1 MRNRA
6 PKTPAE
12 QSRQTAPASSKSFT
26 ACAANYSIFK
36 VPEHFLSLGV
46 PVIEPP
52 SCAVRF
58 PPFSPPQPGSGFSRV
73 PALRVSLSDKGTESA
88 KSCTFA
94 CNFSRNNFHLTF
106 ICAEYCTP
114 PLIQKTQHR
123 QSDAVFFLLFRQI
136 PVMSE
141 DKRIFAPARSAVRSC
156 TANDSRRDQNL
167 RLRAASDFFLRLT
180 EGFS

>member
-36 VPEHFLSLGV
+36 VPERFLSLGV

-58 PPFSPPQPGSGFSRV
+58 PPFSPPQSGPGSSQVPKPRV
-73 PALRVSLSDKGTESA
+73 TLSDKGAKNA

-94 CNFSRNNFHLTF
+94 YNFLRNNFHLTCRWVKF
-106 ICAEYCTP
+106 CTSHAKSKAP
-114 PLIQKTQHR
+114 TRRGQR
-123 QSDAVFFLLFRQI
+123 LFHIIRSGNTRPCI
-136 PVMSE
+136 H
-141 DKRIFAPARSAVRSC
+141 FRSAACSSLRVRSVKAVC
-156 TANDSRRDQNL
+156 
-167 RLRAASDFFLRLT
+167 AASATMPPTVSTR
-180 EGFS
+180 